1 MNTRRRP
8 LIRRSLVSRMARL
21 AAGAA
26 VAVAVAVP
34 AGAAHA
40 ACNPNIPGICVKP
53 FATCNLTDVTRPI
66 CGG

>member
-1 MNTRRRP
+1 M
-8 LIRRSLVSRMARL
+8 SRIARL

-26 VAVAVAVP
+26 VAAALALP

-40 ACNPNIPGICVKP
+40 SCIEWIPSICVAP
-53 FATCNLTDVTRPI
+53 LATCNLTDVTRPI